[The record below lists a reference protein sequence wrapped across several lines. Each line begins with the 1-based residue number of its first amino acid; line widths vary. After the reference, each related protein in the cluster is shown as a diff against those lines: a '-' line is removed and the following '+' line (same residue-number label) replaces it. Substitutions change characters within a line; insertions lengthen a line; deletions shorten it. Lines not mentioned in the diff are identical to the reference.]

1 MTLADAADGR
11 VAAHLA
17 QGFDIVGEQQG
28 LDPHA
33 CCSQCRFGTGM
44 AAADHD
50 HIETGWEIHVHLVPC
65 GLVWKNGQV

>member
-1 MTLADAADGR
+1 
-11 VAAHLA
+11 
-17 QGFDIVGEQQG
+17 
-28 LDPHA
+28 
-33 CCSQCRFGTGM
+33 M